1 MYARGRNNISI
12 QSQYSEDEHEESS
25 TSGFTLVMLIVHN
38 LDHMMQPHEWETL
51 LTREIHGARILGVSV
66 VREQS
71 SSRPWGEGELTAY
84 IFTRHD
90 APLIRQYL
98 HNRRLGFR
106 RLHVDAVASEGGIEV
121 FLVHKILQ
129 LLKLNPQMSDVAVEQ
144 RISSFFRR
152 IPPSI
157 RPRDYDRTAV
167 MRLINECMGLP
178 ASPPVTSE
186 ESEVD
191 GDSPPSRTS
200 TTTVPLP
207 PPPPPP
213 TVSIPVQSQSTL
225 TPQQQQLPPPP
236 PPQQQSQIQIPTQIP
251 QQQQEQPVFN
261 PQLITID
268 ERTLQLHFTPLYF
281 DLLDAMAN
289 IKNNNE
295 YLQLTNTG
303 LF

>member
-1 MYARGRNNISI
+1 MYVRGRNNTSTH
-12 QSQYSEDEHEESS
+12 SQYSEDEHDEPSS
-25 TSGFTLVMLIVHN
+25 SGFTLVMLIVHN

-51 LTREIHGARILGVSV
+51 LTREIHGARILGVTV
-66 VREQS
+66 AREQS

-129 LLKLNPQMSDVAVEQ
+129 LLKLNPQMSEIAIEQ

-152 IPPSI
+152 IPSSV

-167 MRLINECMGLP
+167 MRLIHECMGLP

-186 ESEVD
+186 DSEVD
-191 GDSPPSRTS
+191 GDSPPPSRS
-200 TTTVPLP
+200 TAPVVQVPVQP
-207 PPPPPP
+207 
-213 TVSIPVQSQSTL
+213 SVQSQSTL
-225 TPQQQQLPPPP
+225 P
-236 PPQQQSQIQIPTQIP
+236 S
-251 QQQQEQPVFN
+251 QQQEQVPIQMPPQQDQSIFN

-295 YLQLTNTG
+295 YVQLTNIG
-303 LF
+303 PF

>member
-1 MYARGRNNISI
+1 MYPRGRNNIPVP
-12 QSQYSEDEHEESS
+12 SQFSEEEHDEPS
-25 TSGFTLVMLIVHN
+25 TTGFTLVMLIVHN

-121 FLVHKILQ
+121 FLVHKIVQ
-129 LLKLNPQMSDVAVEQ
+129 LLKLNPQMSDVAIEQ

-152 IPPSI
+152 IPTAI

-167 MRLINECMGLP
+167 MRLVNECMGLP
-178 ASPPVTSE
+178 VSPPVTSE
-186 ESEVD
+186 DSEVD
-191 GDSPPSRTS
+191 GDSPPSHS
-200 TTTVPLP
+200 TATVVQPI
-207 PPPPPP
+207 
-213 TVSIPVQSQSTL
+213 VSIPIQSQSTF
-225 TPQQQQLPPPP
+225 PSQQQQQSQIQIPPPPPP
-236 PPQQQSQIQIPTQIP
+236 PPQQQ
-251 QQQQEQPVFN
+251 QQEQQPVFN

-281 DLLDAMAN
+281 DLLEAMAN
-289 IKNNNE
+289 IKNNSE
-295 YLQLTNTG
+295 YIQLANTG

>member
-1 MYARGRNNISI
+1 MYVRGRNNTSTH
-12 QSQYSEDEHEESS
+12 SQYSEDEHDEPSS
-25 TSGFTLVMLIVHN
+25 SGFTLVMLIVHN

-51 LTREIHGARILGVSV
+51 LTREIHGARILGVTV

-129 LLKLNPQMSDVAVEQ
+129 LLKLNPQMSEVAIEK

-152 IPPSI
+152 IPSSV

-167 MRLINECMGLP
+167 MRLIHECMGLP

-186 ESEVD
+186 DSEVD
-191 GDSPPSRTS
+191 GDSPPPSRS
-200 TTTVPLP
+200 TASV
-207 PPPPPP
+207 
-213 TVSIPVQSQSTL
+213 VQIPVQPSVQSQSTL
-225 TPQQQQLPPPP
+225 PSQQQE
-236 PPQQQSQIQIPTQIP
+236 QQQSQQIPIQMPP
-251 QQQQEQPVFN
+251 QQDQSIFN

-295 YLQLTNTG
+295 YVQLTNTG
-303 LF
+303 PF